1 MNADPRETI
10 QNQDGPATKHSQ
22 HSSLCQLP
30 PLVLW
35 GFQPLYWVGQYC
47 SSSHHG
53 GHTMECRN
61 WVPLLWWLIHVDTQC
76 DGRGLKM
83 LNSQHVPLPFH
94 FHSHQVMRKN
104 IRLVNSRNLTGQ
116 DHNRILSQIG
126 LPSSNQTWQW
136 KLSDLYRWFS
146 YLNDHLKVI
155 SIAMFDYLWAFLIW

>member
-1 MNADPRETI
+1 MPT
-10 QNQDGPATKHSQ
+10 
-22 HSSLCQLP
+22 SSTRPQ
-30 PLVLW
+30 W
-35 GFQPLYWVGQYC
+35 GFQPLYRVGEYC

-61 WVPLLWWLIHVDTQC
+61 WVPLLWWLIHVDTQY

-136 KLSDLYRWFS
+136 KLADLYRWFS

-155 SIAMFDYLWAFLIW
+155 FHCHVWLPLGISDLIIVGNRSHHLRKYRFLFTLF